1 MEIEWSAVLRL
12 LNFGFAVANLVLVLM
27 FVSYLRTLYDP
38 ETRGKDERR
47 FIAARI
53 GTFVLLLYSVVIV
66 FGTIISLH
74 HTVGTP
80 LWVNFTAHVFT
91 FSFQLAIF
99 MLMLSWS
106 ILVLEDGYRGRSP
119 RLDRIIERLLRP
131 LDR

>member
-53 GTFVLLLYSVVIV
+53 GTFVLLLYSAVVV
-66 FGTIISLH
+66 FGAIIGLH
-74 HTVGTP
+74 HTIGTP
-80 LWVNFTAHVFT
+80 DWANFSAHLVT

-99 MLMLSWS
+99 MLMSSWS
-106 ILVLEDGYRGRSP
+106 ILVLEDGYRGRWP
-119 RLDRIIERLLRP
+119 RVDNFIERLLRP
-131 LDR
+131 FNR